1 MLSSNN
7 SKSYF
12 DPQGFTLVFG
22 RTGAPTWTVERTDAD
37 TFTVAA
43 EITPLPDAPA
53 GTKPTGGKFTFDY
66 KEFLNFGNS
75 LALCGISSLNLDSS
89 SVVLKEKNAGHVSL
103 VFKPAEQG
111 NSTVPPK
118 YRPVLHD
125 ETHPENDLP
134 IPESVAIAISNLV
147 ESLNQR
153 L

>member
-1 MLSSNN
+1 MLSSNSN
-7 SKSYF
+7 KGYF

-22 RTGAPTWTVERTDAD
+22 RTGAPTWTIERTDSE

-43 EITPLPDAPA
+43 LIPPLLDAPA

-66 KEFLNFGNS
+66 KEFINFGGS
-75 LALCGISSLNLDSS
+75 LTLCGISGLSLDDSS
-89 SVVLKEKNAGHVSL
+89 VTLKEKNAGHVSL
-103 VFKPAEQG
+103 IFKAAEQG
-111 NSTVPPK
+111 NSTVPTK

-125 ETHPENDLP
+125 STHPENDLP